1 MIYKL
6 EHVAISKGNK
16 KTFKE
21 KGRNMMQ
28 VASVTDLSFEN
39 LFSKWL
45 HSHKPNLN

>member
-1 MIYKL
+1 MIHKL